1 MQCWWSRSRKFS
13 SCRENGSAGGQ
24 DIPHIFILFTTP
36 GTIVLHISFT
46 VEFPGDFFNKVKT
59 VSLCL
64 PNSASGSE
72 HRFWFSVFHCPI
84 WFSVFWEQL
93 FSHFFSWIWA
103 KCGGRVVIGN
113 QETWILV
120 WAQMLRSKATLRRPE
135 ICYAPF
141 LYLWIY
147 RVGLNKIYKDCF
159 QLSIFTVLFN
169 KSEFLQIQI
178 CLSLIHVT
186 QENVE

>member
-1 MQCWWSRSRKFS
+1 MSTQLRLRVRTSVL
-13 SCRENGSAGGQ
+13 
-24 DIPHIFILFTTP
+24 IFCFPLSHMIL
-36 GTIVLHISFT
+36 S
-46 VEFPGDFFNKVKT
+46 
-59 VSLCL
+59 
-64 PNSASGSE
+64 
-72 HRFWFSVFHCPI
+72 
-84 WFSVFWEQL
+84 FWEQL
-93 FSHFFSWIWA
+93 LSHFFSWIWA